1 MPEAVPPADPARQE
15 HERVIRAREQSV
27 PAVMALTSSAG
38 ANAAARALE
47 RHFAIDGL
55 TLLRKTLIARVER
68 FLESPAASRPP
79 VAWLERV
86 LANWTADRAAARA
99 GFAERAGLAAL
110 WIALLGRA
118 IAMPFARGVTRAHR
132 TFRLGVPN
140 KWGPPR
146 PGASHH
152 DLLLVDGV
160 SFVEGDVVVLAENN
174 AHVDA
179 YRERG
184 IAVADVKR
192 GPIAPG
198 TWFGEVVPRVAR
210 LAMRGAVARTSD
222 ARDYAAWFAAWET
235 GWKSL
240 EWEAVATSTVPRIVV
255 DVEEQNPAHAV
266 KTAVFRR
273 RGGRT
278 LRLPHT
284 QPDTPGNHTAF
295 WMYDLVAVS
304 SLYPADTYG
313 DTWWKG
319 GRIEPVGL
327 MFVDDSALE
336 AEADARAKALTGG
349 APSLVFFTGSHVGI
363 QPVIHEAIVRVAAEA
378 LDRHPDL
385 KVIIKPKQSHVTFF
399 DRPPYDALIGAHRV
413 SGRIVVLDPAR
424 GQWTSAQAL
433 LRNCSACLTY
443 GGSVVWEAL
452 ALGTP
457 LVLYP
462 VVEGHDTPWL
472 RAFRSSLVVD
482 DAAEAGARIDA
493 ILERRAAPVPESAV
507 KTYCDPF
514 RDGRG
519 LERLTRFARAA
530 LETA

>member
-1 MPEAVPPADPARQE
+1 MPGAVAPADPAWQE
-15 HERVIRAREQSV
+15 HARVVRAREESV
-27 PAVMALTSSAG
+27 PAVMALTSGDG
-38 ANAAARALE
+38 AHAAAAALE

-68 FLESPAASRPP
+68 FLESPSGSKPP

-86 LANWTADRAAARA
+86 LAGWTDDRAGARA
-99 GFAERAGLAAL
+99 GLVERTGLAAL
-110 WIALLGRA
+110 WIALIGRA
-118 IAMPFARGVTRAHR
+118 IAMPFARGFTRVER

-146 PGASHH
+146 AGASHH

-160 SFVEGDVVVLAENN
+160 SFAEADVVVLAESG
-174 AHVDA
+174 AHVEA
-179 YRERG
+179 YRSLG
-184 IAVADVKR
+184 VAVEEVTR
-192 GPIAPG
+192 APVAARA
-198 TWFGEVVPRVAR
+198 WFGDVVPRVAR
-210 LAMRGAVARTSD
+210 LALRGLTARS
-222 ARDYAAWFAAWET
+222 AGAAGYAAWFAAWET
-235 GWKSL
+235 AWKSL
-240 EWEAVATSTVPRIVV
+240 EWEAVATAVVPRLIV

-266 KTAVFRR
+266 KTAVFGR

-295 WMYDLVAVS
+295 WMYDVVAVS
-304 SLYPADTYG
+304 SRYPAETYG
-313 DTWWKG
+313 GTWWKG

-327 MFVDDSALE
+327 MFVDDTALD
-336 AEADARAKALTGG
+336 AEADARAKALIAG
-349 APSLVFFTGSHVGI
+349 APSLVLFTGSHVGI
-363 QPVIHEAIVRVAAEA
+363 QPIIHEALVRAAADA

-385 KVIIKPKQSHVTFF
+385 KVIIKPKQSHVAFF
-399 DRPPYDALIGAHRV
+399 DAPPFDALVGRHRA
-413 SGRIVVLDPAR
+413 SGRLMVLDPAR
-424 GQWTSAQAL
+424 DEWTSAQAL
-433 LRNCSACLTY
+433 LRHASLCLTY

-462 VVEGHDTPWL
+462 VAEGHDTPWL
-472 RAFRSSLVVD
+472 RAFRDSLVVAD
-482 DAAEAGARIDA
+482 GAEAAARIDA
-493 ILERRAAPVPESAV
+493 ILARRAVPVPESAV

-514 RDGRG
+514 CDGRG
-519 LERLTRFARAA
+519 LERLTRLARAA